1 MVKNYNNKMIEFVCS
16 IYNNNNNQRVNDP
29 EYLWELG
36 EIYIIYIKKIIILII
51 TIQLTYIMN
60 IYTTCYYFPG
70 QCH

>member
-36 EIYIIYIKKIIILII
+36 EICIYIKNNNFKNHD
-51 TIQLTYIMN
+51 TVDMYYEYIN
-60 IYTTCYYFPG
+60 YLLLLSGSVPLN
-70 QCH
+70 